1 MLKFKPGQEVSAT
14 FLLQLERLKPLV
26 ADMEKVAAGMLPEEI
41 AVPEETPTL
50 DDWFGVALET
60 PALAGYSTG
69 HPRLV
74 GTRRLIT
81 TSDLWLISHDQRWAR
96 TLSRWYRLGEPMTAQ
111 QGPDGK

>member
-1 MLKFKPGQEVSAT
+1 MLKFMPGQEVSAT
-14 FLLQLERLKPLV
+14 FLRETERWKRLL
-26 ADMEKVAAGMLPEEI
+26 ADTEKIAAGMLPEEI

-74 GTRRLIT
+74 GARRLIT
-81 TSDLWLISHDQRWAR
+81 TSDLWLLSNDGRWAR

-111 QGPDGK
+111 QDPVGK

>member
-1 MLKFKPGQEVSAT
+1 MVRFTPGQEVSSA
-14 FLLQLERLKPLV
+14 FLSELQRLKRLV
-26 ADMEKVAAGMLPEEI
+26 TDMEKVAARMLPEDI

-50 DDWFGVALET
+50 DDWFAVTREF

-81 TSDLWLISHDQRWAR
+81 TTELWLISEDQQWAR
-96 TLSRWYRLGEPMTAQ
+96 TLSRWYRLEQ
-111 QGPDGK
+111 